1 MISYVNNIRKMQ
13 ERLVDSEAYRKRG
26 LSYTDETNNLVKF
39 RVKNNSFNTD
49 NRYFLRG
56 GIFIPTKNP
65 HSMDN
70 KIQKDISN
78 LFNQF
83 DKDFQDRFKTAREV
97 KYRLLVTGKRN
108 DLIKILLNENIQKI
122 IHWMYVNN
130 YLIHYGIVD
139 NIYYSI
145 ADMLEP
151 LIKTSSDENYP
162 IKEAW
167 LFKSAVTEIV
177 YKNKTE
183 FISLI
188 QKYNLP
194 NLQPISIEPF
204 YNDLKRFINNHIEE
218 LTDESLIQDTLIF
231 LKKEFDFDTAETL
244 LSGNKENV
252 LIDKYIETYTV
263 WVSSFPRSYYVIDKQ
278 KVVEDEFKELHI
290 PKRLA
295 IFRDSQSRNK
305 GKGLQLADCIVNI
318 LKVYIDYIN
327 SLTPEKILT
336 INKERKNNSA
346 MVELAMILRRSR
358 EYSPM
363 LTMLDGTQHL
373 YRAMNWFEEIM
384 INK

>member
-26 LSYTDETNNLVKF
+26 LSYTDETNNSVKF

-218 LTDESLIQDTLIF
+218 LTDESPIQDTLIF

-263 WVSSFPRSYYVIDKQ
+263 WVSSFPRSYYVIGKQ
-278 KVVEDEFKELHI
+278 NK
-290 PKRLA
+290 
-295 IFRDSQSRNK
+295 SSR
-305 GKGLQLADCIVNI
+305 
-318 LKVYIDYIN
+318 
-327 SLTPEKILT
+327 
-336 INKERKNNSA
+336 
-346 MVELAMILRRSR
+346 RR
-358 EYSPM
+358 
-363 LTMLDGTQHL
+363 
-373 YRAMNWFEEIM
+373 I
-384 INK
+384 